1 MFYLTE
7 IEDYVRVEPRLFGLP
22 TLEAVTN
29 QLKKIYQDYYDKEIG
44 KAVAVVDVL
53 EVGDGVVIPGDGAA
67 YYNSRFKLI
76 TWKPEMQEIAYGAI
90 TETTNFGAFI
100 DLGAMKG

>member
-29 QLKKIYQDYYDKEIG
+29 QLKKIYQDYYDNGNIYRESHYENGQLHGLQKQ
-44 KAVAVVDVL
+44 
-53 EVGDGVVIPGDGAA
+53 
-67 YYNSRFKLI
+67 YFKN
-76 TWKPEMQEIAYGAI
+76 QYRS
-90 TETTNFGAFI
+90 NR
-100 DLGAMKG
+100 